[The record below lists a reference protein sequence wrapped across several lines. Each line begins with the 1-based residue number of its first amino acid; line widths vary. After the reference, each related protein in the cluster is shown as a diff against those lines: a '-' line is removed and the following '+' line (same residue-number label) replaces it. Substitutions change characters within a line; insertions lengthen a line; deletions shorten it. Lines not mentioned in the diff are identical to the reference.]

1 MGIDDSDVTEHRKC
15 QTDIVSSICCIVTV
29 SVSIGD
35 DFISKFV
42 EIFIAFEEIDVME
55 ICIFLLGDS
64 QSIGWYMMRD
74 FVFVLYEF
82 IDNQIIQYI
91 FLRDVVE

>member
-1 MGIDDSDVTEHRKC
+1 VT
-15 QTDIVSSICCIVTV
+15 I

-42 EIFIAFEEIDVME
+42 EIFIVFEEIDVME
-55 ICIFLLGDS
+55 VFIFLLGNS
-64 QSIGWYMMRD
+64 QSIGWYTMRD
-74 FVFVLYEF
+74 FIFVLYEF

-91 FLRDVVE
+91 FLRDVIEQHEINESCIE